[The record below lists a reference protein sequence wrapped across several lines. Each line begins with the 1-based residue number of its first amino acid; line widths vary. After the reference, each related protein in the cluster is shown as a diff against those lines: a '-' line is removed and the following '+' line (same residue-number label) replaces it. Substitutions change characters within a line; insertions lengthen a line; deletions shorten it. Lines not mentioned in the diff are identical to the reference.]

1 MDAAPARCRGG
12 SEVRVLVELLDS
24 EPVKNVLALS
34 IFRPEVVVYLCDE
47 RDTSFFKES
56 TVYRFLRRRNLHTR
70 PRFYYFNASDPGE
83 VKQVLWAVLRD
94 WPGCVFD
101 FSGGRDLVMLVA
113 GTFAAELDLP
123 GFYID
128 LPEGRFVDIRGC
140 AHLARQFEMPR
151 FSAGDLFAM
160 TGAAIHGYSHLS
172 PEEITPDFERD
183 IVAVFRMVQ
192 KNPKAWGEFVAYLQA
207 CCAGTPPGQLAV
219 AGAKT
224 MVGERH
230 PLRYN
235 PVILQHLFDA
245 GLLTE
250 YGVAGPSVQLA
261 FKSALVRRCLLNNGI
276 WLELFCYVTAKN
288 THWFDEVQ
296 TGVVIDWDGA
306 EGSTKNEV
314 DVLLIKGVTA
324 LFISCKMSL
333 PSPLALSEIKLL
345 SMKFGGRFSRTVLL
359 TAAKLTGDNKPLRTR
374 AEDLGIRLLDRTVLT
389 GNRLAECLLEAACPL
404 PPKPDPLVQ

>member
-1 MDAAPARCRGG
+1 M
-12 SEVRVLVELLDS
+12 RVLVELLDA
-24 EPVKNVLALS
+24 EPVKNVLALA
-34 IFRPEVVVYLCDE
+34 IFKPEVVVYLCDE
-47 RDTSFFKES
+47 RDTSLFKES
-56 TVYRFLRRRNLHTR
+56 TVYRFIRRRNLHTR
-70 PRFYYFNASDPGE
+70 PRFYYFDASDPAE
-83 VKQVLWAVLRD
+83 VRGVLWAVLRD

-101 FSGGRDLVMLVA
+101 FSGGRDLVMLVT

-128 LPEGRFVDIRGC
+128 LPEGRFVDIRHC
-140 AHLARQFEMPR
+140 AHLARRFEVPH

-160 TGAAIHGYSHLS
+160 TGAAIHCYSHVS
-172 PEEITPDFERD
+172 PGEITPDFERD
-183 IVAVFRMVQ
+183 IVSVFHMVQ
-192 KNPKAWGEFVAYLQA
+192 KNPKAWGEFVAYLHA
-207 CCAGTPPGQLAV
+207 CCAGTPSGQLAIS
-219 AGAKT
+219 GAKT
-224 MVGERH
+224 MVRERH

-250 YGVAGPSVQLA
+250 YTLLGRSVHFA

-324 LFISCKMSL
+324 VFISCKMSL

-359 TAAKLTGDNKPLRTR
+359 TAAKLTDDNRSIKIR
-374 AEDLGIRLLDRTVLT
+374 AEDLDIRLHDRTVLT
-389 GNRLAECLLEAACPL
+389 GNRLAERLIEAVG
-404 PPKPDPLVQ
+404 PPRKPDSLSERVENSLSKP